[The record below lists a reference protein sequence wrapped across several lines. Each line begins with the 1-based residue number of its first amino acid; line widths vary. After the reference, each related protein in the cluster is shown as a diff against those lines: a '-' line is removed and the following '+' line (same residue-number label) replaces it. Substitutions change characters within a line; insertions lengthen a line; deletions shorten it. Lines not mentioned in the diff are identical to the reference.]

1 MVLWLLVCLGPR
13 VPPRPQPS
21 APALN
26 PRRIAAAPS
35 SLPRW
40 PSLPPGLRRWIL
52 QIAREL
58 VDDAK
63 AALAPYGERA
73 APLLGLADYIIARK
87 S

>member
-1 MVLWLLVCLGPR
+1 MALVCRL
-13 VPPRPQPS
+13 
-21 APALN
+21 
-26 PRRIAAAPS
+26 APS
-35 SLPRW
+35 PLAPRLTLAAS
-40 PSLPPGLRRWIL
+40 PQQPPHSPPAFRRWIR